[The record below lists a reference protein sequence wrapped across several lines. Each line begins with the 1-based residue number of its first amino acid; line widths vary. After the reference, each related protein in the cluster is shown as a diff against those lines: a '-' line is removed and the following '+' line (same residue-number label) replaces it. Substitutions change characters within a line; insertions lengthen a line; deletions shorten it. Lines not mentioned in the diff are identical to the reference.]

1 MSDTF
6 TLFKDKL
13 GEIFQM
19 DRANDAT
26 IGRQSMRV
34 PAT

>member
-13 GEIFQM
+13 NEIFQM
-19 DRANDAT
+19 DRAELEA
-26 IGRQSMRV
+26 QEPVS
-34 PAT
+34 